1 MVEDDE
7 LRREVVRRLF
17 YLITVTAEDAA
28 TIAAEG
34 QSAEAETSELPE
46 AAARLRAAGELIE
59 IASSTIEAIAADTDT
74 AGSARA

>member
-34 QSAEAETSELPE
+34 QSAEAETSELLE
-46 AAARLRAAGELIE
+46 AAARLRPAGELIE
-59 IASSTIEAIAADTDT
+59 IVSAAIEAIAARTDT
-74 AGSARA
+74 AESV